1 MTDSV
6 VATLYSIGDG
16 VISTDMDGLITLV
29 NPVAQELTGWDE
41 REAIGRH
48 VDHVFTLVNEI
59 TFLGCESPI
68 IRALKKGGV
77 VGLDNHTSLLTRDGR
92 ELAVSASTNIIRDAE
107 GAAHGFIIV
116 FRDVTER
123 KRAREKLQAIRDR
136 FTKVFNASPSLMAIN
151 RVSDEMFIDV
161 NDSFVMHTQYRRDE
175 VLGRTPIE
183 LGLFEKTDMHDH
195 LKYLFRAGGRIQNA
209 EIQFYSKSGSERIGL
224 LSAEMIN
231 LDGELCILSVT
242 QDITELNHLQRDMAR
257 LDRLNMVGEM
267 AATIAHEIRNP
278 MTTVR
283 GFLQMLGTK
292 TEFNDYRDIFDLMI
306 EEMERAN
313 AIITEFLALAKD
325 KMVSFRVQDLNGII
339 KALFPLIVADA
350 INSNMY
356 VQFEQSE
363 IPPITLDEKEIR
375 QLLLNLIRNGFESM
389 SSGGILKIK
398 TYLDGSDVMLAIED
412 QGKGIDPNTIK
423 KVGTPFFTTKEQGTG
438 LGLAVCYRIAARHH
452 ATIDISTSP
461 KGTTFSV
468 RFRQTFEV

>member
-363 IPPITLDEKEIR
+363 IPPINLDEKEIR

-452 ATIDISTSP
+452 STIDISTSP